1 MKTRRK
7 TPRLEETKLFCLF
20 VTWRHHL
27 WWICVCLLSYRA
39 SLSSLGVILGSSLC
53 RVAGFCPSLCS
64 LSASLWSF
72 RWLCNKK
79 CCEEVLTTS
88 QLPVTFSRHA
98 FTHVG
103 IVSWVNEAHIFCQ
116 LSLSKVSKVEG
127 CHRKQMF
134 YLPPS
139 LEQDGSKQAPIFAK
153 VNFALVWPPGFWHES
168 GEGGQSDSRERAVP
182 PLWPS
187 PSTNKAGLSS
197 IHSGCEFTS
206 S

>member
-1 MKTRRK
+1 MTASF
-7 TPRLEETKLFCLF
+7 LVDLCLF
-20 VTWRHHL
+20 VVVSSLSVFAWRHFG
-27 WWICVCLLSYRA
+27 VV
-39 SLSSLGVILGSSLC
+39 SLSCCRILSLLVFSKRLFVVISLTVQQEMLWRGSDNKPATCHLLTP
-53 RVAGFCPSLCS
+53 RVHTC
-64 LSASLWSF
+64 
-72 RWLCNKK
+72 
-79 CCEEVLTTS
+79 VLN
-88 QLPVTFSRHA
+88 VGNVSRVKDA
-98 FTHVG
+98 HV
-103 IVSWVNEAHIFCQ
+103 FCQ